1 MTKQTITLTLS
12 QAELIE
18 FSRCARVPLVEG
30 NYARVAPGTCAEAY
44 DTVLFEGG
52 WRLELTP
59 TVFEEV
65 VTNLYNKWSAE
76 NPNGNWGPEEFIE
89 LDEKIQNTKH
99 KIFCDNV
106 LNTKHK
112 IKQEKM
118 TENKKEY
125 TLTLTADEVFEIDNC
140 LEESWSRL
148 DEDCEMDPE
157 DESLNLR
164 EQWVQLEA
172 KVSQLAGQAR
182 RNKQAEIAS
191 LEKRLASLK
200 GE

>member
-1 MTKQTITLTLS
+1 VLEAKEGTSLENCKIEPRHTIKAV
-12 QAELIE
+12 AEFL
-18 FSRCARVPLVEG
+18 EG
-30 NYARVAPGTCAEAY
+30 
-44 DTVLFEGG
+44 
-52 WRLELTP
+52 
-59 TVFEEV
+59 
-65 VTNLYNKWSAE
+65 
-76 NPNGNWGPEEFIE
+76 
-89 LDEKIQNTKH
+89 Q
-99 KIFCDNV
+99 
-106 LNTKHK
+106 
-112 IKQEKM
+112 
-118 TENKKEY
+118 KKDEY
-125 TLTLTADEVFEIDNC
+125 TLTLAAEEVFEIDNC

-200 GE
+200 GK